1 MHTPRAHPRIAA
13 PAWPRYTLV
22 AMADLGYE
30 DMLRELLALI
40 GSPIRAEMKL
50 YVAGERRPLVF
61 LQGVLRRGRDTDIS
75 TLKGEPTGF
84 TAGETVMFT
93 VGDPSG
99 TASVFYLVRE
109 GFKWAGRWTTER

>member
-50 YVAGERRPLVF
+50 YVAGEGDRLSSF
-61 LQGVLRRGRDTDIS
+61 
-75 TLKGEPTGF
+75 KGCF
-84 TAGETVMFT
+84 AVAGTQT
-93 VGDPSG
+93 
-99 TASVFYLVRE
+99 
-109 GFKWAGRWTTER
+109 